1 MGVKKILKKAEKIV
15 YCDKTS
21 KERIPIIYIR
31 YFKGEVMY
39 IGESSNYSSNRHSRI
54 EEYSPF
60 DRIRLLNAHKD
71 TDIRRKWEAKLIVRL
86 KPKMQRLDNYYKKA
100 SLDYKCSTDS
110 SLIKTRNSRKIFLY
124 LTKQYDAFIKIYEE
138 ILTYDLK
145 RKKILIAENDT
156 KKEEKEPYSFNRAIS
171 NTQQET
177 NTALIQNIKKP
188 NLEKLVEKTFRI
200 IETCK
205 NVNAL
210 PSDLLTSGLK
220 RYTSYIKESV
230 EGSYKICLNTL
241 KPMGTDLPNITKL
254 RSYLS
259 SSLHPSMAQMYNDKV
274 LKLDDLVGL
283 KPYIKD
289 INE

>member
-1 MGVKKILKKAEKIV
+1 MSKKILKKAERII

-39 IGESSNYSSNRHSRI
+39 IGESSNYISNRHSRI
-54 EEYSPF
+54 EENNPF

-86 KPKMQRLDNYYKKA
+86 KPKTQKLDNYYRKA

-110 SLIKTRNSRKIFLY
+110 VLIKTRNSRKIFLF

-138 ILTYDLK
+138 ILTYDLR

-156 KKEEKEPYSFNRAIS
+156 KKEEKEPYSFSRTIS
-171 NTQQET
+171 NSKEEV
-177 NTALIQNIKKP
+177 NLELIRNIKQP
-188 NLEKLVEKTFRI
+188 NLERLIEKTFRI
-200 IETCK
+200 VETCK

-210 PSDLLTSGLK
+210 SPDLLTPGLK
-220 RYTSYIKESV
+220 RYTSCIKISV

-241 KPMGTDLPNITKL
+241 KPMGTDLPNIAKL
-254 RSYLS
+254 KSYLNS
-259 SSLHPSMAQMYNDKV
+259 DLHPSMAQMYNDQV
-274 LKLDDLVGL
+274 LKIDDLIGL
-283 KPYIKD
+283 KPYIK
-289 INE
+289 E

>member
-1 MGVKKILKKAEKIV
+1 MKKILKKAEKII

-31 YFKGEVMY
+31 YFKGEVIY

-54 EEYSPF
+54 EENNPF

-86 KPKMQRLDNYYKKA
+86 KPKMQGLNNYYRKA

-156 KKEEKEPYSFNRAIS
+156 KKEEKEPYSFSRTINNSREEV
-171 NTQQET
+171 NLE
-177 NTALIQNIKKP
+177 LINNIKQP
-188 NLEKLVEKTFRI
+188 NLERLIEKTFRI
-200 IETCK
+200 VETCK
-205 NVNAL
+205 NVTVL
-210 PSDLLTSGLK
+210 SSDLLTPGLK

-254 RSYLS
+254 KSYLS
-259 SSLHPSMAQMYNDKV
+259 SDLHPSMAQMYNDKV
-274 LKLDDLVGL
+274 LKLDYLIGL

>member
-1 MGVKKILKKAEKIV
+1 MSKKILKKAERII

-39 IGESSNYSSNRHSRI
+39 IGESSNYISNRHSRI
-54 EEYSPF
+54 EENNPF

-86 KPKMQRLDNYYKKA
+86 KPKTQKLDNYYRKA

-110 SLIKTRNSRKIFLY
+110 VLIKTRNSRKIFLF

-138 ILTYDLK
+138 ILTYDLR

-156 KKEEKEPYSFNRAIS
+156 KKEEKEPYSFSRTIS
-171 NTQQET
+171 NSKEEV
-177 NTALIQNIKKP
+177 NLELIRNIKQP
-188 NLEKLVEKTFRI
+188 NLERLIEKTFRI
-200 IETCK
+200 VETCK

-210 PSDLLTSGLK
+210 SPDLLTSGLK
-220 RYTSYIKESV
+220 RYTSCIKISV

-241 KPMGTDLPNITKL
+241 KPMGTDLPNIAKL
-254 RSYLS
+254 KSYLNS
-259 SSLHPSMAQMYNDKV
+259 DLHPSMAQMYNDQV
-274 LKLDDLVGL
+274 LKIDDLIGL
-283 KPYIKD
+283 KPYIK
-289 INE
+289 E